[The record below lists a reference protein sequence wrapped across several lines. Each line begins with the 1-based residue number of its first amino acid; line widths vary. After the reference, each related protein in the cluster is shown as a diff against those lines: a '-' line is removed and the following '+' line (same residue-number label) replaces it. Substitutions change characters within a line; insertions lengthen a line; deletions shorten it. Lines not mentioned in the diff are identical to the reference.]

1 MTTKNEKVELQSV
14 ETIAQNGTIYFLT
27 GEYIYLGTI
36 QNGNTRIFL
45 DEYDGKMYMIEF
57 NQNEMDLL
65 KRI

>member
-14 ETIAQNGTIYFLT
+14 ETIPQNGTIYFLT